1 MKIFGPLVEG
11 QYAKSGTA
19 ISRLSLVTQKE
30 IGKLHL
36 ADEAVIE
43 KALASLQNPSIEQ
56 LSPYTRSEILQ
67 KIATLLTK
75 HRNPLAEMITHEMG
89 KPLTQARTE
98 VDYTASY
105 FVWFAEEAKRIYG
118 MDIPSQ
124 YPNKR
129 IQLRYEPI
137 GPCAIISPWN
147 FPIAMAGRKM
157 AAAFAAGCPVIVKP
171 SSDTPLSFLL
181 FGNLC
186 LEAGIP
192 KEALQILVGN
202 GTMIGNALMNTSLI
216 RKLSFTGSCEVGKHL
231 YQGSATSLKKLTME
245 LGGHAPLL
253 VFDDANL
260 EKAVDGAIASKF
272 RQSGQTCVCTNR
284 FFIQSK
290 IYPHFLKQFIEKVKN
305 LSVGDPFDEI
315 TDLSFALHPASVEKT
330 KRHIADAMKRGAKA
344 HLQAKEAHE
353 PEILTDVT
361 DEMLI
366 FNEETFG
373 PVAGIATFKTTDE
386 VLRRANQTPY
396 GLAAY
401 VFTEGL
407 AQAEEVCAELE
418 FGVIGLNDGIFS
430 AAELPFGGIK
440 ASGFGREGGPHGIY
454 EYLKEKVISSLI

>member
-1 MKIFGPLVEG
+1 MKIFGSLVKG
-11 QYAKSGTA
+11 QCAKSGSAT
-19 ISRLSLVTQKE
+19 SRLSLVTQKE

-36 ADEAVIE
+36 ADEAVVE

-56 LSPYTRSEILQ
+56 LSPYTRSKILQ

-75 HRNPLAEMITHEMG
+75 HRDSLAEMITHEMG
-89 KPLTQARTE
+89 KPLTQASTE

-147 FPIAMAGRKM
+147 FPLAMAGRKM
-157 AAAFAAGCPVIVKP
+157 AAAFAAGCPIIVKP

-290 IYPHFLKQFIEKVKN
+290 IYPHFLKRFIEKVKN
-305 LSVGDPFDEI
+305 LSVGDPFDET
-315 TDLSFALHPASVEKT
+315 TDLSFTLHPTSVEKT
-330 KRHIADAMKRGAKA
+330 KRHIADAMKRGANA
-344 HLQAKEAHE
+344 HLQAKKAHE

-373 PVAGIATFKTTDE
+373 PVAGIATFKTADE
-386 VLRRANQTPY
+386 ALRRANQTPY

-407 AQAEEVCAELE
+407 AQAEEVCAGLE
-418 FGVIGLNDGIFS
+418 FGVIGLNDGVFS

-454 EYLKEKVISSLI
+454 EYLKEKVISSLM

>member
-1 MKIFGPLVEG
+1 
-11 QYAKSGTA
+11 
-19 ISRLSLVTQKE
+19 
-30 IGKLHL
+30 
-36 ADEAVIE
+36 
-43 KALASLQNPSIEQ
+43 
-56 LSPYTRSEILQ
+56 
-67 KIATLLTK
+67 
-75 HRNPLAEMITHEMG
+75 MITHEMG
-89 KPLTQARTE
+89 KPLSQARIE
-98 VDYTASY
+98 ADYTASY
-105 FVWFAEEAKRIYG
+105 FVWYAEEAKRIYG

-147 FPIAMAGRKM
+147 FPLAMAGRKM

-171 SSDTPLSFLL
+171 SSDTPLSFIL

-186 LEAGIP
+186 LEAGVP

-202 GTMIGNALMNTSLI
+202 GNMIGNALMNASLI

-231 YQGSATSLKKLTME
+231 YQGSSVSLKKLTME

-253 VFDDANL
+253 VFNDADL

-290 IYPHFLKQFIEKVKN
+290 IYPKFLNRFVEKVQK
-305 LSVGDPFDEI
+305 LKVGDPFEET
-315 TDLSFALHPASVEKT
+315 TDLSFALHPTSVEKA
-330 KRHIADAMKRGAKA
+330 KRHIEDAVKQGAKS
-344 HLQAKEAHE
+344 HLGAQEPHE

-373 PVAGIATFKTTDE
+373 PVAGITTFETVQE

-407 AQAEEVCAELE
+407 KQAEEVCAGLE

-430 AAELPFGGIK
+430 SAQLPFSGIK

-454 EYLKEKVISSLI
+454 EYLKEKVTSSLL